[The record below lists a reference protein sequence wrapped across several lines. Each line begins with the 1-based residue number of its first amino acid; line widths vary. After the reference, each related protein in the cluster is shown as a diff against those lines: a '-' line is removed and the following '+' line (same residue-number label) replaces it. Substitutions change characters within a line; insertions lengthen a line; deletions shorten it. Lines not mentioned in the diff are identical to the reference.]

1 MTYKRYEKYK
11 DSEVQY
17 IGEIPKGWGLIKLK
31 YTTNSNLMY
40 GANESAE
47 LEERTFP
54 RYIRI
59 TDIDDDGNL
68 RGDTF
73 KSLEPKK
80 AKDFLLNNN
89 DILFARSGATVG
101 KTYIYNSKI
110 GPACFAGYLI
120 KYSPNKKINPRYVY
134 YFTKT
139 VGYSDWINLN
149 TIQATIQNVSGEKYK
164 NLIFPFPNISTQNLI
179 VQFLDKKTCEID
191 GLIKEK
197 EKLIELLKEKREA
210 IITEAVTKGL
220 DKNVKMKD
228 SGVEWIGEIPENWRL
243 SKIKYISDINSC
255 TLNENT
261 SEDFTFKYVDI
272 GSVNSFGELCEL
284 EEMKF
289 EKAPSRARRIV
300 KSGDSIISTVRTY
313 LKAITSFGDIED
325 NSIVCSTGF
334 AVLTPKKEVVSE
346 YLSYL
351 VRNQRFIEQIVK
363 RSTGVSYPAITSK
376 EIGDLEIII
385 PNIYEQQKISN
396 YLKIKNDEYKVIINN
411 IEKQVE
417 KLKEYKK
424 SVISEVVTGKVDVR
438 NEV

>member
-1 MTYKRYEKYK
+1 MRYKEYEEYK
-11 DSEVQY
+11 DSGVECLGKVPQHWIKSKISRVFDIISSGGTPKSSNELY
-17 IGEIPKGWGLIKLK
+17 YENGEINWLLTGDLNDGYIEDTSKKITKLAVK
-31 YTTNSNLMY
+31 ENSILREYKKNSLVMAMY
-40 GANESAE
+40 GATIGKLGVTNIETTTNQACCVMS
-47 LEERTFP
+47 
-54 RYIRI
+54 
-59 TDIDDDGNL
+59 
-68 RGDTF
+68 
-73 KSLEPKK
+73 EPK
-80 AKDFLLNNN
+80 DC
-89 DILFARSGATVG
+89 D
-101 KTYIYNSKI
+101 
-110 GPACFAGYLI
+110 I
-120 KYSPNKKINPRYVY
+120 KYMFYWFLGNRREI
-134 YFTKT
+134 
-139 VGYSDWINLN
+139 INLS
-149 TIQATIQNVSGEKYK
+149 QGGGQ
-164 NLIFPFPNISTQNLI
+164 PNISQDI
-179 VQFLDKKTCEID
+179 VKSLSFYKPTFQEQEKIVEFLDKKTSEID
-191 GLIKEK
+191 KLIEEK

-424 SVISEVVTGKVDVR
+424 SLISEVVTGKIDVR
-438 NEV
+438 NEL